1 MIFELDFLLSFMLF
15 SNERN
20 LNYKNGQ
27 DFGDKTS
34 WVISETIWKKYLNA
48 SNEFFVSIS
57 RLSANAS

>member
-15 SNERN
+15 LNERN

-34 WVISETIWKKYLNA
+34 WVISEK
-48 SNEFFVSIS
+48 SI
-57 RLSANAS
+57 

>member
-20 LNYKNGQ
+20 LNFKNGQ

-34 WVISETIWKKYLNA
+34 WVISETI
-48 SNEFFVSIS
+48 
-57 RLSANAS
+57 